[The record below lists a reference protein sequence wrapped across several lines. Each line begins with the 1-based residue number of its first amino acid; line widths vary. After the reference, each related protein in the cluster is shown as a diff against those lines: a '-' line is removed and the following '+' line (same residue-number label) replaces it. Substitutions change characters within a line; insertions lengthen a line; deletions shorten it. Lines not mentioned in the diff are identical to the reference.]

1 MMKRSLGFGVPDS
14 ISMGMEPFF
23 LLMNLSEVRETLLHP
38 PREILSQWG
47 SFLILSDLFCTETF
61 LSDSSPEE
69 DGALLTLLLS
79 PLMCY
84 ASYCSMGVRGLF
96 EDELD
101 LDIVG
106 AC

>member
-1 MMKRSLGFGVPDS
+1 MKRSLGFGDPDS
-14 ISMGMEPFF
+14 IALGMEPLF
-23 LLMNLSEVRETLLHP
+23 LLMNLSEVRETLLLP

-47 SFLILSDLFCTETF
+47 SFLILSDLFLTETF
-61 LSDSSPEE
+61 LSEGSPEE
-69 DGALLTLLLS
+69 DRALLS